1 MKKISL
7 FLLII
12 LLVLLSCNKHRNIN
26 NLSAT
31 QNTMP
36 NDVITDA
43 NVTSRTESAVTTTIT
58 TCSVAIADS
67 ATTIA
72 SSQTTLVNT
81 STAIQGNITTESCNY
96 ESEEN
101 VEFDSFYNYTE
112 WAEKIGYPSGLL
124 CADGSSGLNQDYF
137 HTPIDTESYNSG
149 RIVIGDSRCCQL
161 GIYQS
166 RMNSSDFAVFAVWG
180 GHYVSGYGGIM
191 TDEHFEEVEKCFC
204 EQIKNRG
211 KSEIY
216 LFATINDYDYRNN
229 ANSSYISSVV
239 STAENLASMSC
250 ELNGTVYHPEVIL
263 IGFNG
268 SKKDGYLFGI
278 PNEIFNQY
286 IEDYN
291 NNLFSSVAESTYLNG
306 NIDKFST
313 ISKIVA
319 GQESFIDDGLHYSD
333 STLKSICSYIQ
344 INE

>member
-1 MKKISL
+1 MKKILL

-81 STAIQGNITTESCNY
+81 STAIQGNITTKSCNY

-149 RIVIGDSRCCQL
+149 CIVIGDSRCCPL

-180 GHYVSGYGGIM
+180 GESSI
-191 TDEHFEEVEKCFC
+191 
-204 EQIKNRG
+204 
-211 KSEIY
+211 
-216 LFATINDYDYRNN
+216 IN
-229 ANSSYISSVV
+229 
-239 STAENLASMSC
+239 
-250 ELNGTVYHPEVIL
+250 
-263 IGFNG
+263 
-268 SKKDGYLFGI
+268 
-278 PNEIFNQY
+278 
-286 IEDYN
+286 
-291 NNLFSSVAESTYLNG
+291 
-306 NIDKFST
+306 
-313 ISKIVA
+313 
-319 GQESFIDDGLHYSD
+319 
-333 STLKSICSYIQ
+333 
-344 INE
+344 